1 MPPKVENIAT
11 LVAKRDIAII
21 SLDELCEE
29 FNLLYQ
35 AEPELI
41 TLKNV
46 FKEIAINY
54 RSVKKQQS
62 TIAEKIIESGE
73 TESDKMNANKQ
84 IGDKVKSDYFE
95 CTERF
100 FVYQKKSNTEKK
112 PSNDHGKLKAMTSA
126 VTKMADVIS
135 TQNNTHHGL
144 EKLTVPSWEGNRK
157 NYATWKSEFN
167 YWMEKYKQDKDEQL
181 QRLRKALPKHS
192 FWADQVRPCRTIE
205 QAWKIL
211 DTEFGDQRKLMDDLL
226 KEITN
231 LKPVK
236 RDSTSLSRYAAM
248 ILGFVNN
255 MEQNGCEVT
264 NANEAPFVM
273 SQLLSKLAPKD
284 NIEIGK
290 EMNRIGKEENVPNL
304 LEWLSRE
311 ASLRSHVR
319 KDADYQ
325 DTSGHRIP
333 RKSDNRAV
341 SNETPND
348 EVCPPGCEAKHQL
361 AACPKF
367 QRSTVNQRW
376 EIIKLNNR
384 CRKCLRNTIQTF
396 VKNQTDQPATNA
408 QEGIIA
414 LSTMRNLF
422 QLILV

>member
-1 MPPKVENIAT
+1 
-11 LVAKRDIAII
+11 
-21 SLDELCEE
+21 
-29 FNLLYQ
+29 
-35 AEPELI
+35 
-41 TLKNV
+41 
-46 FKEIAINY
+46 
-54 RSVKKQQS
+54 
-62 TIAEKIIESGE
+62 
-73 TESDKMNANKQ
+73 
-84 IGDKVKSDYFE
+84 
-95 CTERF
+95 
-100 FVYQKKSNTEKK
+100 
-112 PSNDHGKLKAMTSA
+112 MTSA

-144 EKLTVPSWEGNRK
+144 EKLTVPSWERNRK

-167 YWMEKYKQDKDEQL
+167 YWMVKYKQDKDEQL

-284 NIEIGK
+284 NIEFGR

-311 ASLRSHVR
+311 ASL
-319 KDADYQ
+319 
-325 DTSGHRIP
+325 
-333 RKSDNRAV
+333 
-341 SNETPND
+341 
-348 EVCPPGCEAKHQL
+348 
-361 AACPKF
+361 
-367 QRSTVNQRW
+367 
-376 EIIKLNNR
+376 
-384 CRKCLRNTIQTF
+384 
-396 VKNQTDQPATNA
+396 
-408 QEGIIA
+408 
-414 LSTMRNLF
+414 
-422 QLILV
+422 